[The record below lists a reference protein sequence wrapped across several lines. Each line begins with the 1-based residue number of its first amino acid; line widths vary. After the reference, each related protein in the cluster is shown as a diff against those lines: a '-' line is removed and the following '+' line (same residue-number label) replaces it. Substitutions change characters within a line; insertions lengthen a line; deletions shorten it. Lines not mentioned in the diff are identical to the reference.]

1 MTVYV
6 PLSFTPPAAPPGC
19 SDFGATKPGQP
30 GAQPEPSLLDRA
42 GKWIQGLTHIEV
54 EGECPECRRSW
65 PVPRLRLLALLPV
78 AAGAGRL
85 CDVSASPS
93 ARRRSRP
100 VRAGRGDPGQ
110 RGPFPDAATNAVPA
124 PAPAAPPVTA
134 PPAARQFHLG
144 AAASALVAQA
154 HRQAAGGD
162 PQLAISTLERALRI
176 EPDNPLLWIELGE
189 VHESRG
195 HFEQAGG
202 IGHKALQLATGDPH
216 AQSASWHL
224 IAESLK
230 ARSRNG
236 EASRSAAPG
245 R

>member
-1 MTVYV
+1 MSRVLTE
-6 PLSFTPPAAPPGC
+6 L
-19 SDFGATKPGQP
+19 
-30 GAQPEPSLLDRA
+30 A
-42 GKWIQGLTHIEV
+42 G
-54 EGECPECRRSW
+54 
-65 PVPRLRLLALLPV
+65 PRLRLLALLWV
-78 AAGAGRL
+78 AAGLGGCVMFREPIGTPAQPARPAPGA
-85 CDVSASPS
+85 VTPGSAS
-93 ARRRSRP
+93 
-100 VRAGRGDPGQ
+100 
-110 RGPFPDAATNAVPA
+110 PFPDAATNAVPA

-144 AAASALVAQA
+144 AAATALVAQA

-189 VHESRG
+189 VHESAG

-202 IGHKALQLATGDPH
+202 IGHKALQLAIGDPH

-230 ARSRNG
+230 ARNRNG
-236 EASRSAAPG
+236 EASEAQHRADELSAQ
-245 R
+245 